1 MSPSRPLFG
10 CLANVCAVHNCAAE
24 APQYLLTLM
33 PLTRQKHKNS
43 SRSPGVGIS
52 SANYFQS
59 SSTPKGFHPPSFYAA
74 AAGLTHP
81 HPDDEKLAETE
92 IRHTTAVDRA
102 FADPN
107 DPFAPSSMPTAQ
119 LPTSSSASSTE
130 PSLVSRMSFLNRR
143 LSKANGPSSKSSK
156 RKSQLADLPL
166 VEAQLVPSLRDTI
179 DRMTNSPSSPAQ
191 HPIMFPHAPL
201 QQNPHDPLPS
211 SSRHQPYPSTPPARQ
226 HPEMSP
232 TKITSTPPAS
242 LSRYPNVLESSRI
255 PTPVAVAK
263 AKPNLKPALKSTA
276 TSTSLWCSGQGSP
289 TKASPSRSLRSV
301 KGIIGRKMPQ
311 IPAEPVPSDSTRV
324 QTGNV
329 SIPLILCVTVAQAM
343 HR

>member
-1 MSPSRPLFG
+1 
-10 CLANVCAVHNCAAE
+10 
-24 APQYLLTLM
+24 M

-43 SRSPGVGIS
+43 SRPPGAGIS
-52 SANYFQS
+52 SASYFQS
-59 SSTPKGFHPPSFYAA
+59 TSTPKGFHPPSYYAA

-81 HPDDEKLAETE
+81 HPDDDRSAEAE
-92 IRHTTAVDRA
+92 IRHATMADRP
-102 FADPN
+102 FAEPN
-107 DPFAPSSMPTAQ
+107 DSFVPASVPTTQ

-143 LSKANGPSSKSSK
+143 LSKVNGMNSKSSSK

-211 SSRHQPYPSTPPARQ
+211 SSRHQPYPSTPPARP
-226 HPEMSP
+226 HPQMSP
-232 TKITSTPPAS
+232 TKTASTPPTS
-242 LSRYPNVLESSRI
+242 LSRFPNVLESSRI

-263 AKPNLKPALKSTA
+263 AKPNLKPALKTTA
-276 TSTSLWCSGQGSP
+276 TSTSMWCSGQGSP

-311 IPAEPVPSDSTRV
+311 IPAEPVPSDITGV

-329 SIPLILCVTVAQAM
+329 STPSIVYVTVAQAAC
-343 HR
+343 R